1 MTCSPESGSWGMR
14 VLCTFCK
21 RSEQQVR
28 KLVAGPGV
36 YICDRC
42 TERAHAII
50 HEGAPPSSP
59 STLWQRLTGRLRR
72 LLATRAGSLDLRRAD
87 GHAV

>member
-1 MTCSPESGSWGMR
+1 MENHLLS
-14 VLCTFCK
+14 CTFCK
-21 RSEQQVR
+21 RSERQVR

-50 HEGAPPSSP
+50 QEERPPRTP
-59 STLWQRLTGRLRR
+59 LLQRVKLQLSRLVAKVHWR
-72 LLATRAGSLDLRRAD
+72 DLHRAD
-87 GHAV
+87 GRAV

>member
-1 MTCSPESGSWGMR
+1 MEGHILS
-14 VLCTFCK
+14 CTFCK
-21 RSEQQVR
+21 RSERQVR

-50 HEGAPPSSP
+50 KEADLPPAQG
-59 STLWQRLTGRLRR
+59 STWRRVTGQLRR
-72 LLATRAGSLDLRRAD
+72 LVSRSPGRLERRRAKA
-87 GHAV
+87 HEV

>member
-1 MTCSPESGSWGMR
+1 MQGHILS
-14 VLCTFCK
+14 CTFCK

-50 HEGAPPSSP
+50 HEGAPSSP
-59 STLWQRLTGRLRR
+59 VSPWQRLNRQLRR
-72 LLATRAGSLDLRRAD
+72 FLAGRAVGLKLRRAN
-87 GHAV
+87 GHAAS

>member
-1 MTCSPESGSWGMR
+1 MER
-14 VLCTFCK
+14 HLLRCTFCK

-50 HEGAPPSSP
+50 HEETTSPTPPSI
-59 STLWQRLTGRLRR
+59 LQRVRSWLRPVPRRARKIELRR
-72 LLATRAGSLDLRRAD
+72 VGWETI
-87 GHAV
+87 

>member
-1 MTCSPESGSWGMR
+1 MENHLLS
-14 VLCTFCK
+14 CTFCK
-21 RSEQQVR
+21 RSERQVR

-50 HEGAPPSSP
+50 QEGRPPRMP
-59 STLWQRLTGRLRR
+59 LLRR
-72 LLATRAGSLDLRRAD
+72 VKLQLSRLVSRENRHTLHRAR
-87 GHAV
+87 GHAI

>member
-1 MTCSPESGSWGMR
+1 MHGHILS
-14 VLCTFCK
+14 CTFCK

-59 STLWQRLTGRLRR
+59 GSLWQRVTGQLRR
-72 LLATRAGSLDLRRAD
+72 LRATHRGSLELRRAN
-87 GHAV
+87 GRAV

>member
-1 MTCSPESGSWGMR
+1 MENHLLS
-14 VLCTFCK
+14 CTFCK
-21 RSEQQVR
+21 RSERQVR

-50 HEGAPPSSP
+50 QEGQPPRAP
-59 STLWQRLTGRLRR
+59 LLQRVKLRLSR
-72 LLATRAGSLDLRRAD
+72 LVARNPWRGLYRAEGLA
-87 GHAV
+87 V